1 MDFSPEGTLLAVGG
15 RNCKVRVFDETTK
28 QLAFSMKELAQEP
41 GHSNRIFCVKFN
53 PTNSD

>member
-15 RNCKVRVFDETTK
+15 RNCKVRIFDETTK